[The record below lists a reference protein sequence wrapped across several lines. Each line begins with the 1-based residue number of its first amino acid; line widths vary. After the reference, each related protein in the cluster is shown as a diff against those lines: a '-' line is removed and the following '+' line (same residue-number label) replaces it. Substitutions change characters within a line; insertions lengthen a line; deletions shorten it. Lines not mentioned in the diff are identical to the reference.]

1 MKKILKT
8 CITHNVL
15 YVALFKCCITHK
27 YLYINYLAAWYLADS
42 GVHWYHYETMN
53 EHFWN

>member
-1 MKKILKT
+1 MKKILK
-8 CITHNVL
+8 THNVL

-42 GVHWYHYETMN
+42 GVH
-53 EHFWN
+53 

>member
-1 MKKILKT
+1 MKEILKT

-27 YLYINYLAAWYLADS
+27 YLYINYLAAWYLAKIVVSIDI
-42 GVHWYHYETMN
+42 TMKL
-53 EHFWN
+53 